1 MNSLRD
7 FPTITSEDL
16 MGLDFRS
23 HPAELPIRTIFGHP
37 AAIFSRGLPYA
48 VYMGIARAVMDLGY
62 RYGVTGAEI
71 VMGQEY
77 KEIKEEVNGMWGVRQ
92 RLFPK
97 FTIKITYRGT
107 HAQT

>member
-62 RYGVTGAEI
+62 RYGVTGAALEWRGSAL
-71 VMGQEY
+71 V
-77 KEIKEEVNGMWGVRQ
+77 VRIQ
-92 RLFPK
+92 
-97 FTIKITYRGT
+97 YRGRP
-107 HAQT
+107 